1 MPLVLVSDIHMKD
14 LATEDKLREVLT
26 NLSKVKDP
34 IG

>member
-1 MPLVLVSDIHMKD
+1 MPLVLVSDIYMKD